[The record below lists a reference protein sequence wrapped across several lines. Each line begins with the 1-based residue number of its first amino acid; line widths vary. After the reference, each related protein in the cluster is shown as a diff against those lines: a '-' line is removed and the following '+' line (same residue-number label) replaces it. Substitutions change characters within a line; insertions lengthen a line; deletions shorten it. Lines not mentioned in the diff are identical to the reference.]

1 MTTAEMSDSIP
12 PARTD
17 DSLPGREGGDSM
29 TTAEAEA
36 IVAGARSAAELFAG
50 GSPVRV
56 YRRLARLLHPDA
68 SPGSAAAFARLATLW
83 EIHNRGRR
91 VGPYRV
97 GPPLHKGG
105 TAVLYPARL
114 DGGSNAGPVAA
125 SGGTSTGSV
134 GASAGG
140 PVGLGAVLKVAR
152 VPGNSHL
159 LVREATV
166 LRELAADADP
176 RFLPYIPRL
185 IDKFRYKT
193 GDTVRQANVISR
205 APDGFVSLDRIGT
218 GLDPR
223 DVAWIWRRMLVAV
236 GLAHRAGIAHGA
248 VLPRHVLV
256 HPLDHG
262 LILVDWCQAQD
273 LTPTDGPFAR
283 TTRSPRGGTAAGM
296 TPAGSGSGGTA
307 PAGAR
312 GDVQAVTRCV
322 AGLLGD
328 HPQAMRAFV
337 RGCLLRP
344 PADAWALLAELD
356 ELLETLYGPRT
367 YRPLHL

>member
-1 MTTAEMSDSIP
+1 MTDPM
-12 PARTD
+12 TD
-17 DSLPGREGGDSM
+17 PM

-36 IVAGARSAAELFAG
+36 IVTGARSAAELFAD
-50 GSPVRV
+50 GSPVGV
-56 YRRLARLLHPDA
+56 YRRLARLLHPDV
-68 SPGSAAAFARLATLW
+68 SPGSAAAFARLAALW
-83 EIHNRGRR
+83 EIHNRGQR
-91 VGPYRV
+91 VGRYRV

-105 TAVLYPARL
+105 TAALYPADL
-114 DGGSNAGPVAA
+114 DA
-125 SGGTSTGSV
+125 S
-134 GASAGG
+134 
-140 PVGLGAVLKVAR
+140 GLGAVLKVVR
-152 VPGNSHL
+152 VAADGHL
-159 LVREATV
+159 LVREAAV
-166 LRELAADADP
+166 LRELAVNADP

-193 GDTVRQANVISR
+193 GSTVRQANVISR
-205 APDGFVSLDRIGT
+205 APDGFVGLDRIGT

-256 HPLDHG
+256 HPIDHG

-273 LTPTDGPFAR
+273 LTP
-283 TTRSPRGGTAAGM
+283 
-296 TPAGSGSGGTA
+296 AGSV
-307 PAGAR
+307 AGAR
-312 GDVQAVTRCV
+312 GDVQAVARCV
-322 AGLLGD
+322 AGLLGE
-328 HPQAMRAFV
+328 HPRAMRAFV

>member
-1 MTTAEMSDSIP
+1 
-12 PARTD
+12 
-17 DSLPGREGGDSM
+17 M

-36 IVAGARSAAELFAG
+36 IVTGARSAAELFAG

-56 YRRLARLLHPDA
+56 YRRLARLLHPDV

-83 EIHNRGRR
+83 EIYNRGRR
-91 VGPYRV
+91 VGRYRV

-114 DGGSNAGPVAA
+114 DSGPNAGP
-125 SGGTSTGSV
+125 GGTSTGPVAGSV

-140 PVGLGAVLKVAR
+140 LVGPGAVLKVAR
-152 VPGNSHL
+152 VPANSHL
-159 LVREATV
+159 LVREATA

-193 GDTVRQANVISR
+193 GNTVRQANVISR

-262 LILVDWCQAQD
+262 LILVDWTGC
-273 LTPTDGPFAR
+273 TP
-283 TTRSPRGGTAAGM
+283 
-296 TPAGSGSGGTA
+296 GSA
-307 PAGAR
+307 AGAR

-322 AGLLGD
+322 AGSLGD
-328 HPQAMRAFV
+328 HPKAMRAFV

>member
-1 MTTAEMSDSIP
+1 MTAP
-12 PARTD
+12 
-17 DSLPGREGGDSM
+17 M

-36 IVAGARSAAELFAG
+36 IVTGARSAAELFAG
-50 GSPVRV
+50 GSPVGV
-56 YRRLARLLHPDA
+56 YRRLARLLHPDV
-68 SPGSAAAFARLATLW
+68 SPGSVAAFGRLATLW
-83 EIHNRGRR
+83 EIHNRGQR
-91 VGPYRV
+91 VGRYRV
-97 GPPLHKGG
+97 GPPLHKGR
-105 TAVLYPARL
+105 TAVLYPATPDADPGTGPGTGPDARSGAGPGGA
-114 DGGSNAGPVAA
+114 GGSGGSGPAGVE
-125 SGGTSTGSV
+125 
-134 GASAGG
+134 
-140 PVGLGAVLKVAR
+140 AVLKVVR
-152 VPGNSHL
+152 VAADGHL
-159 LVREATV
+159 LVREAAV
-166 LRELAADADP
+166 LRELAVNADP

-205 APDGFVSLDRIGT
+205 APDGFVGLDRIGT

-256 HPLDHG
+256 HPMDHG

-273 LTPTDGPFAR
+273 LTPN
-283 TTRSPRGGTAAGM
+283 
-296 TPAGSGSGGTA
+296 GSG
-307 PAGAR
+307 AGAR

-322 AGLLGD
+322 AGLLGE
-328 HPQAMRAFV
+328 HPGAMRAFV

>member
-1 MTTAEMSDSIP
+1 
-12 PARTD
+12 
-17 DSLPGREGGDSM
+17 M

-36 IVAGARSAAELFAG
+36 IVTGARSAAELFAG

-56 YRRLARLLHPDA
+56 YRRLARLLHPDV

-83 EIHNRGRR
+83 EVHNRGQR
-91 VGPYRV
+91 VGRHRV

-105 TAVLYPARL
+105 TAVLYPAAPD
-114 DGGSNAGPVAA
+114 DG
-125 SGGTSTGSV
+125 TGED
-134 GASAGG
+134 
-140 PVGLGAVLKVAR
+140 AVLKVAR
-152 VPGNSHL
+152 VPAHSHL
-159 LVREATV
+159 LVREATA
-166 LRELAADADP
+166 LRDLAVDADP
-176 RFLPYIPRL
+176 RFLPYLPRL

-193 GDTVRQANVISR
+193 GSTVRQANVISR
-205 APDGFVSLDRIGT
+205 APAGFVALDRIGT

-236 GLAHRAGIAHGA
+236 GLAHRAGLAHGA

-256 HPLDHG
+256 HPIDHG
-262 LILVDWCQAQD
+262 LILVDWCQARD
-273 LTPTDGPFAR
+273 L
-283 TTRSPRGGTAAGM
+283 GGT
-296 TPAGSGSGGTA
+296 
-307 PAGAR
+307 GAR

-322 AGLLGD
+322 AGLLGE
-328 HPQAMRAFV
+328 HPKAMRAFV

>member
-1 MTTAEMSDSIP
+1 
-12 PARTD
+12 
-17 DSLPGREGGDSM
+17 M

-36 IVAGARSAAELFAG
+36 IVTGARSAAELFAG
-50 GSPVRV
+50 GSPVGV
-56 YRRLARLLHPDA
+56 YRRLARVLHPDV
-68 SPGSAAAFARLATLW
+68 SPGSAAAFARLAALW
-83 EIHNRGRR
+83 EIHNRGQR
-91 VGPYRV
+91 VGRYRV

-105 TAVLYPARL
+105 TAVLYPATP
-114 DGGSNAGPVAA
+114 DTDPGAGP
-125 SGGTSTGSV
+125 GG
-134 GASAGG
+134 
-140 PVGLGAVLKVAR
+140 VLKVVR
-152 VPGNSHL
+152 VVADGYL
-159 LVREATV
+159 LVREAAV
-166 LRELAADADP
+166 LRELAVNADP

-193 GDTVRQANVISR
+193 GNTVRQANVISR
-205 APDGFVSLDRIGT
+205 APDGFVGLDRIGT

-256 HPLDHG
+256 HPVDHG

-273 LTPTDGPFAR
+273 LTP
-283 TTRSPRGGTAAGM
+283 
-296 TPAGSGSGGTA
+296 AGSI
-307 PAGAR
+307 AGAR

-322 AGLLGD
+322 AGLLGE
-328 HPQAMRAFV
+328 HPRAMRAFV

>member
-1 MTTAEMSDSIP
+1 
-12 PARTD
+12 
-17 DSLPGREGGDSM
+17 M

-56 YRRLARLLHPDA
+56 YRRLARLLHPDV

-83 EIHNRGRR
+83 EIHNQGQR
-91 VGPYRV
+91 VGRYRV

-105 TAVLYPARL
+105 TAVLYPAATGAAADAGSA
-114 DGGSNAGPVAA
+114 DGPGGRAGSGPDAGVGGRAA
-125 SGGTSTGSV
+125 RGPDAGVGGAGTAGSV
-134 GASAGG
+134 GG
-140 PVGLGAVLKVAR
+140 VVLKVAR
-152 VPGNSHL
+152 VPVDSHL
-159 LVREATV
+159 LVREATA
-166 LRELAADADP
+166 LRELAGNADP

-185 IDKFRYKT
+185 IEKFRYKT
-193 GDTVRQANVISR
+193 GTTVRQANVISR
-205 APDGFVSLDRIGT
+205 APDGFVGLDRIGT

-273 LTPTDGPFAR
+273 LAPT
-283 TTRSPRGGTAAGM
+283 GGTLGTPGGTGAGM
-296 TPAGSGSGGTA
+296 SPGGTRTGMSPGGTA

-322 AGLLGD
+322 AGLLGE
-328 HPQAMRAFV
+328 HPKAMRAFV

>member
-1 MTTAEMSDSIP
+1 
-12 PARTD
+12 
-17 DSLPGREGGDSM
+17 M

-56 YRRLARLLHPDA
+56 YRRLARLLHPDV

-83 EIHNRGRR
+83 EIHNQGQR
-91 VGPYRV
+91 VGRYRV

-105 TAVLYPARL
+105 TAVLYPATTGVGSA
-114 DGGSNAGPVAA
+114 DGPGGLAGSGPDAGV
-125 SGGTSTGSV
+125 GGAGSV
-134 GASAGG
+134 GG
-140 PVGLGAVLKVAR
+140 VVLKVAR
-152 VPGNSHL
+152 VPVHGHL
-159 LVREATV
+159 LVREATA
-166 LRELAADADP
+166 LRELAGNADP

-185 IDKFRYKT
+185 IEKFRYKT
-193 GDTVRQANVISR
+193 GNTVRQANVISR
-205 APDGFVSLDRIGT
+205 APDGFVGLDRIGT

-273 LTPTDGPFAR
+273 LAPT
-283 TTRSPRGGTAAGM
+283 GGTLGAPGGTGA
-296 TPAGSGSGGTA
+296 GTA

-322 AGLLGD
+322 AGLLGE
-328 HPQAMRAFV
+328 HPKAMRVFV

>member
-1 MTTAEMSDSIP
+1 MN
-12 PARTD
+12 
-17 DSLPGREGGDSM
+17 
-29 TTAEAEA
+29 TAEAEA
-36 IVAGARSAAELFAG
+36 IVIGARSAAELFAG

-56 YRRLARLLHPDA
+56 YRRLARLLHPDV

-83 EIHNRGRR
+83 ETHNSGQR
-91 VGPYRV
+91 VGRYRV

-105 TAVLYPARL
+105 TAVLYPAGP
-114 DGGSNAGPVAA
+114 DGGSDGGPGRRPGAGPGRGSDAGVGGASAAGPV
-125 SGGTSTGSV
+125 G
-134 GASAGG
+134 
-140 PVGLGAVLKVAR
+140 GAVLKVAR
-152 VPGNSHL
+152 VPANSHL
-159 LVREATV
+159 LVREATA
-166 LRELAADADP
+166 LRELAAKADP
-176 RFLPYIPRL
+176 CFLPYIPRL

-193 GDTVRQANVISR
+193 GNTVRQANVISR
-205 APDGFVSLDRIGT
+205 APDGFVNLDRIGT
-218 GLDPR
+218 GVDPR

-262 LILVDWCQAQD
+262 LILVDWCQAHD
-273 LTPTDGPFAR
+273 LTPAGGPVAR
-283 TTRSPRGGTAAGM
+283 TTGGRSGGT
-296 TPAGSGSGGTA
+296 TPAGSV
-307 PAGAR
+307 AGAR

-328 HPQAMRAFV
+328 HPKAMRAFV